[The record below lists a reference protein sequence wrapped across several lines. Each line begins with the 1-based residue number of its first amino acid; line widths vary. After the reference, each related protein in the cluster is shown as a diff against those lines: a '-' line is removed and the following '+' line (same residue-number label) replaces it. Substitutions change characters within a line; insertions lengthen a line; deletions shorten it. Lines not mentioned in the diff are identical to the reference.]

1 MQSAVLSLLGGEE
14 GKKENEKKKKKKA
27 YQARLPSHQAKVD
40 LSASGKSTP

>member
-14 GKKENEKKKKKKA
+14 GKKENEKKKKA

>member
-14 GKKENEKKKKKKA
+14 GKKENEKKKKKA

>member
-14 GKKENEKKKKKKA
+14 GKKENEKKKA

>member
-1 MQSAVLSLLGGEE
+1 MQSAVLSLLGGE
-14 GKKENEKKKKKKA
+14 GKKENEKKKA